1 MAQQSIVITCPACF
15 TEFEVLDFDTQTGIT
30 VTESGGNTNRTIQV
44 SILAQIDHDDCSAI
58 PA

>member
-15 TEFEVLDFDTQTGIT
+15 TEYEVLDFDTQTGIT
-30 VTESGGNTNRTIQV
+30 VTENGGNTTRTIQV
-44 SILAQIDHDDCSAI
+44 TIAALIAHNDCSAI